1 MRISDTQKA
10 TIREQVLRA
19 IALNRQPG
27 YHFCGN
33 FLEMVLHHNHDGH
46 STVDMAVAPG
56 IVDLAGCVSP
66 TALSVVAD
74 FALANAV
81 RSASNPAARLA
92 TVSLNLQFNGPPLAG
107 DIRAEGTLEAFFHE
121 GQGRLGLS
129 RAKIW
134 AADVPVGF
142 ATSTFMVLPAPAG
155 TTLHPI
161 PWINHPAPAIDLP
174 EIGALSAEEQWIYQ
188 RAEDAL
194 ARMANEDIDFLS
206 AFFDMDAHVNE
217 QGAVATLKNGPHV
230 GNRVGHVQ
238 GGITL
243 GLAISGANA
252 ALPGPWKMT
261 GISASF
267 VSPGEGD
274 VLTSHATVVHRG
286 RLTAVVHNRVFG
298 VDGRIVLEAI
308 SNHTRVV
315 TALEPGKA

>member
-1 MRISDTQKA
+1 MRITDTQKA
-10 TIREQVLRA
+10 TIRQQILRA

-46 STVDMAVAPG
+46 ATVDMATAPG
-56 IVDLAGCVSP
+56 IVDSLGHVSP
-66 TALSVVAD
+66 TAVSVVAD

-81 RSASNPAARLA
+81 RSTSNPAARLA
-92 TVSLNLQFNGPPLAG
+92 TVSLNIQFNGPPLAG
-107 DIRAEGTLEAFFHE
+107 DIHAEGHLEAFFHE

-134 AADVPVGF
+134 ASDTPVAF

-161 PWINHPAPAIDLP
+161 PWINHPAPAIELP
-174 EIGALSAEEQWIYQ
+174 KHETLSADEQWIVQ
-188 RAEDAL
+188 RAEEAFS
-194 ARMANEDIDFLS
+194 RMEHEDIDFLS
-206 AFFDMDAHVNE
+206 ALFGMDTQVNE
-217 QGAVATLKNGPHV
+217 QGAVATLQNGFHV

-243 GLAISGANA
+243 GLAIKGANA
-252 ALPGPWKMT
+252 ALPGPWRLT
-261 GISASF
+261 GLSASF

-274 VLTSHATVVHRG
+274 VLTSQATVIHRG
-286 RLTAVVHNRVFG
+286 RLTAVVHNRVCG
-298 VDGRIVLEAI
+298 VNGRIVLEAI

-315 TALEPGKA
+315 TKLDT